1 MTTKTQPATSDVLVM
16 KLVVSNHSILPAE
29 KINVECYCFFDPYE
43 EEYFICG
50 SSSIS
55 GDRDTE
61 IYKYGDR
68 DAGVYKY
75 FIKKRSSVLE
85 MLDVIVYEES
95 NNRFQDSTYEVSLV
109 NFPNLLMEEYID
121 YAVLNGKF
129 HKHKMNYEVDCY
141 NKNKTYY
148 DNEFN
153 IVAVPSIISQMS
165 YDKYSDGLY
174 ETMEKYVN
182 LLKKVRW

>member
-1 MTTKTQPATSDVLVM
+1 M
-16 KLVVSNHSILPAE
+16 KMVVSNHSILPAE
-29 KINVECYCFFDPYE
+29 NINVECYCFFDPYE

-50 SSSIS
+50 SSSVS
-55 GDRDTE
+55 G
-61 IYKYGDR
+61 GR
-68 DAGVYKY
+68 DAGIYKY

-85 MLDVIVYEES
+85 MLDVIAYEES
-95 NNRFQDSTYEVSLV
+95 NNDVQDSKFEVSLV

-129 HKHKMNYEVDCY
+129 HKHKMNYEMDCY
-141 NKNKTYY
+141 NNNKIYY

-153 IVAVPSIISQMS
+153 IVAVPSIISKLS
-165 YDKYSDGLY
+165 YDKYSDDVY